1 MIPRDIIERIREK
14 NDIVEVISEYVNLQ
28 KVGSNYRGLCPFHLE
43 TTPSFYVSPQ
53 KKIFHCFGC
62 GASGD
67 VIKFV
72 QEIENISYVEA
83 VRKLGERVG
92 ITVSFTEEDEVRT
105 KYYAFYKELHQL
117 YKSRL
122 SQNQNVIEYLKKR
135 GYDAREIS
143 LYEFGFSPVDSKL
156 PQQVAQRL
164 GLSKEELEK
173 FGFSNTDP
181 FAGRLIIPIAD
192 DFGRVIAFGGR
203 LIGEGVPKYL
213 NSQDTLLFKK
223 SSTLY
228 LFSFAKEY
236 IKQVDYAIICEGY
249 FDALAFHRAGIKNAV
264 ATLGTALTKSHI
276 YKLKKLTPNIV
287 LAFDSDSAGIK
298 AALRSLEMLIPEGFN
313 VAIAKFE
320 QAKDADETYSKLGV
334 EGLVKVLDNSIGAEQ
349 FVVESLAKQYDLS
362 NPSGFN
368 TFIKILRNWERLFSS
383 NPKSLEKF
391 YEYASVTAGV
401 MKEELKSLLVSEQA
415 QKQGGQ
421 NNQYNLQYRSYQHQN
436 IQLPKTPVK
445 KVPTTEDYLVY
456 MYFNYPE
463 LFKQIEFTPD
473 LLEGKARE
481 FFLIAKDLNVSLDS
495 LSKHM
500 GEYVKEVFDKIDFEV
515 DDKIVEY
522 IKKDLELR
530 RIDKRIAEI
539 DSLVLKVT
547 SDEEKRILLKAR
559 TELVRQKMK
568 IKNQK

>member
-1 MIPRDIIERIREK
+1 MIPKDIIEKIREK

-53 KKIFHCFGC
+53 KGIYHCFGC

-92 ITVSFTEEDEVRT
+92 IAVSYTQEDEIRN
-105 KYYAFYKELHQL
+105 KYYTFYKELHQL
-117 YKSRL
+117 YKSKL
-122 SQNQNVIEYLKKR
+122 NQSTVAFEYLKKR
-135 GYDAREIS
+135 GFDAREIS
-143 LYEFGFSPVDSKL
+143 LYEFGFSPSDSKL
-156 PQQVAQRL
+156 PQQVAQKLR
-164 GLSKEELEK
+164 LSKDEIEK

-181 FAGRLIIPIAD
+181 FAGRLIIPITD

-223 SSTLY
+223 SSTFYML
-228 LFSFAKEY
+228 SFAKEH
-236 IKQVDYAIICEGY
+236 IKEVDYVIICEGY

-264 ATLGTALTKSHI
+264 ATLGTALTKLHI
-276 YKLKKLTPNIV
+276 YKLKKLTTNIV
-287 LAFDSDSAGIK
+287 LAYDSDSAGIK

-313 VAIAKFE
+313 VVIASFE
-320 QAKDADETYSKLGV
+320 EAKDADETYSKFGTK
-334 EGLVKVLDNSIGAEQ
+334 GLVKVLDSSVGAEQ

-368 TFIKILRNWERLFSS
+368 TFVKVLKNWERIFST
-383 NPKSLEKF
+383 NPKSIEKF
-391 YEYASVTAGV
+391 YEHAAATAGV
-401 MKEELKSLLVSEQA
+401 TKEELKNLLSSQSI
-415 QKQGGQ
+415 QTPNQQQRYPQ
-421 NNQYNLQYRSYQHQN
+421 NQN
-436 IQLPKTPVK
+436 VQLPKTPVK

-495 LSKHM
+495 LSKYM
-500 GEYVKEVFDKIDFEV
+500 GDFVKEVFDKIDFEV

-539 DSLVLKVT
+539 DSLVLKAT
-547 SDEEKRILLKAR
+547 SEDEKRILLKAR
-559 TELVRQKMK
+559 TELVRQKMR
-568 IKNQK
+568 IKNEK

>member
-1 MIPRDIIERIREK
+1 MIPKDIIEKIREK

-53 KKIFHCFGC
+53 KGIYHCFGC

-92 ITVSFTEEDEVRT
+92 IAVSYTQEDEIRN
-105 KYYAFYKELHQL
+105 KYYTFYKELHQL
-117 YKSRL
+117 YKSKL
-122 SQNQNVIEYLKKR
+122 NQSTVAFEYLKKR
-135 GYDAREIS
+135 GFDAREIS
-143 LYEFGFSPVDSKL
+143 LYEFGFSPSDSKL
-156 PQQVAQRL
+156 PQQVAQKLR
-164 GLSKEELEK
+164 LSKDEIEK

-181 FAGRLIIPIAD
+181 FAGRLIIPITD

-223 SSTLY
+223 SSTFYML
-228 LFSFAKEY
+228 SFAKEH
-236 IKQVDYAIICEGY
+236 IKEVDYVIICEGY

-264 ATLGTALTKSHI
+264 ATLGTALTKLHI
-276 YKLKKLTPNIV
+276 YKLKKLTTNIV
-287 LAFDSDSAGIK
+287 LAYDSDSAGIK

-313 VAIAKFE
+313 VVIASFE
-320 QAKDADETYSKLGV
+320 EAKDADETYSKFGTK
-334 EGLVKVLDNSIGAEQ
+334 GLVKVLDSSVGAEQ

-368 TFIKILRNWERLFSS
+368 TFVKVLKNWERIFST
-383 NPKSLEKF
+383 NPKSIEKF
-391 YEYASVTAGV
+391 YEHAAATAGV
-401 MKEELKSLLVSEQA
+401 TKEELKNLLSSQSI
-415 QKQGGQ
+415 QTPNQQQRYPQ
-421 NNQYNLQYRSYQHQN
+421 NQN
-436 IQLPKTPVK
+436 VQLPKTPVK

-495 LSKHM
+495 LSKYM
-500 GEYVKEVFDKIDFEV
+500 GDFVKEVFDKIDFEV
-515 DDKIVEY
+515 DDKVVEY

-539 DSLVLKVT
+539 DSLVLKAT
-547 SDEEKRILLKAR
+547 SEDEKRILLKAR
-559 TELVRQKMK
+559 TELVRQKMR